1 MSYLPPLSIKGW
13 IHFAIGTAMK
23 LQPVV
28 GLFLTFKLW
37 SISPWFG
44 IYNLLMIYNLG
55 SHMLLSQQA
64 TNRLL
69 VLHQRLGMDPWSD
82 ENLDAVGKS

>member
-1 MSYLPPLSIKGW
+1 
-13 IHFAIGTAMK
+13 MK

-28 GLFLTFKLW
+28 GLFLTIKLW
-37 SISPWFG
+37 SISPWLG

-55 SHMLLSQQA
+55 THMLLSQKA

-69 VLHQRLGMDPWSD
+69 ELHQRLGMDPWSD
-82 ENLDAVGKS
+82 ENLDALGKS